1 MDFLAD
7 VDLFDNRQWNDELP
21 VEDQFLDAKNKLK
34 KLSAFYNLPY
44 TDEVYDK
51 FVKLVKTL
59 FEINTPWCEIK
70 QSFPSAFWMTILNRR
85 HQFDIDGTLE
95 SLIENLM
102 VTPMGKMNFLP

>member
-21 VEDQFLDAKNKLK
+21 VEDQFPEAKKKLK
-34 KLSAFYNLPY
+34 KLSTFYNLPY

-51 FVKLVKTL
+51 FVKLVKNL
-59 FEINTPWCEIK
+59 FELNTPWCEIK